1 MVSKYTNLSNGTKN
15 ALLILHQ
22 ARSRPGELGTKLFK
36 RGYSLDIRRPVLGE
50 KLPETMN
57 DHDLAIIF
65 GGPMSVNDLN
75 LDFIKYEIEW
85 INVVLESKKP
95 FLGICLGA
103 QMLIKN
109 LGGIVEYNNEKSSEI
124 GFFDIIPTEAG
135 IKLFNNQKTL

>member
-1 MVSKYTNLSNGTKN
+1 MGV
-15 ALLILHQ
+15 
-22 ARSRPGELGTKLFK
+22 KLFR
-36 RGYSLDIRRPVLGE
+36 RGYSLDIRRPSLGE

-57 DHDLAIIF
+57 DHDVAIIF
-65 GGPMSVNDLN
+65 GGPMSVNDTN

-109 LGGIVEYNNEKSSEI
+109 LGGIVEHNYEQSSQI
-124 GFFDIIPTEAG
+124 GFFDIIAYRSWY
-135 IKLFNNQKTL
+135 KTI